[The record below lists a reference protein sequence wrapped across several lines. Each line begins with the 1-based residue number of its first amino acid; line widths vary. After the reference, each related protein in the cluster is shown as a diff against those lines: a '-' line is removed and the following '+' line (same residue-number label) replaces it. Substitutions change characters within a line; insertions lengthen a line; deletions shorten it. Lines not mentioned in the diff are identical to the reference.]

1 MRRYQN
7 IPVLTN
13 SPIKEGKRFYS
24 TIKYPEIPLSVSD
37 IYVITQ
43 QGDRFD
49 ILANQYYQDKSLW
62 WIISIA
68 NNNLIQNSLI
78 PPVGIQI
85 RIPVNISEILNSY
98 NKLNQNV

>member
-1 MRRYQN
+1 MRRYQD
-7 IPVLTN
+7 ISILTD
-13 SPIKEGKRFYS
+13 SPIKEGKRFFS

-49 ILANQYYQDKSLW
+49 LLANQYYNDKSLW

-85 RIPVNISEILNSY
+85 RIPRNTSDILNSY
-98 NKLNQNV
+98 NKLNRNG

>member
-7 IPVLTN
+7 ISLLDN
-13 SPIKEGKRFYS
+13 SQINPGKRFYS
-24 TIKYPEIPLSVSD
+24 TVKYPEIPVSVSD
-37 IYVITQ
+37 VYVITQ

-49 ILANQYYQDKSLW
+49 LLANQYYNDKSLW

-68 NNNLIQNSLI
+68 NNSLIQNSLI

-85 RIPVNISEILNSY
+85 RIPANFSEVLNSY
-98 NKLNQNV
+98 NKLNRNV